1 VMPLR
6 YLLFFFVTLFIC
18 FSPGHVCAG
27 VVSIRALLVPEL
39 ETTLSGE
46 LPATIKKMDVD
57 IGDYFEKGDLLI
69 EFDCANLLA
78 EQRKVK
84 AELRE
89 AESIHRVNTKLQKF
103 KSIGDLEVA
112 VSAARLER
120 AQAELCLWEVRLGKC
135 EIKAPFSGRV
145 LSRQASPYQ
154 QVAPGQ
160 PLLEIIDTVNLSLQ
174 LFIPSDWLSWLKPG
188 VAFTV
193 VVDETG
199 KKYSATIS
207 VVGAKVDPVSQTIE
221 VRAKIEGEHPEL
233 LAGMS
238 GTAKFTN
245 PKK

>member
-1 VMPLR
+1 MKKHFFLPFI
-6 YLLFFFVTLFIC
+6 LLFFGIC
-18 FSPGHVCAG
+18 ASHVYAG
-27 VVSIRALLVPEL
+27 VVSIRALLVPKL

-46 LPATIKKMDVD
+46 IPATIKKMEVD
-57 IGDYFEKGDLLI
+57 IGDHFEQGDVLI
-69 EFDCANLLA
+69 EFDCENLLA
-78 EQRKVK
+78 EQRKAR
-84 AELRE
+84 AELNE
-89 AESIHRVNTKLQKF
+89 ADSIHQVNTKLQKF

-120 AQAELCLWEVRLGKC
+120 AQAEESLWQVRLKKC

-154 QVAPGQ
+154 HIAPGQ

-174 LFIPSDWLSWLKPG
+174 LFIPSDWLSWVKPG
-188 VAFTV
+188 LTFTV
-193 VVDETG
+193 VIDETG
-199 KKYSATIS
+199 KKYPARVS

-221 VRAKIEGEHPEL
+221 VRGKIKGEHSEL

-238 GTAKFTN
+238 GTAKFTT